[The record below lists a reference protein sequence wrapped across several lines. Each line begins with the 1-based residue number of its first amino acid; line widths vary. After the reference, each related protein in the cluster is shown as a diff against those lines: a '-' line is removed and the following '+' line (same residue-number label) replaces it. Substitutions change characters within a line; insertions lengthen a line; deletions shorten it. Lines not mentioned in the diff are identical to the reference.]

1 LNWRQNPYKQR
12 ARRVEGLEGFGESQV
27 KKVKSLQ
34 AVGVVD
40 PLTPKPDMG
49 QPDIA
54 EVAERAELPK
64 SVLRRQQRTEAK
76 SSAILDAALR
86 LFSRFGLHGTTVDQ
100 IAEAANVSKTN
111 LFYYFASKEEVYVAV
126 LQRLL
131 EEWLAP
137 FRAIEMDSDPTEA
150 ICDYVR
156 RKIEFSRTNPE
167 ASRLF
172 CLEIVRG
179 APLIGPVLRQS
190 LKDLVDAK
198 AAVIRSWSDTGRL
211 APVDPYHLIFTI
223 WSVTQHYADF
233 ADQVEAIVGRQL
245 SDDEFFEQTVR
256 NAQAIILNGVRPR

>member
-1 LNWRQNPYKQR
+1 M
-12 ARRVEGLEGFGESQV
+12 
-27 KKVKSLQ
+27 KKTKSLQ
-34 AVGVVD
+34 
-40 PLTPKPDMG
+40 LTGTQIEATQLKLNAPRPWNGDLAKRSG
-49 QPDIA
+49 
-54 EVAERAELPK
+54 LSK
-64 SVLRRQQRTEAK
+64 SMLRRQQRTEAK
-76 SSAILDAALR
+76 NSAILDAALR

-111 LFYYFASKEEVYVAV
+111 LFYYFASKEDVYVAV

-131 EEWLAP
+131 DEWLAP
-137 FRAIEMDSDPTEA
+137 FRAIEIDSDPADA
-150 ICDYVR
+150 ICEYVR

-179 APLIGPVLRQS
+179 APLIGEVLRES
-190 LKDLVDAK
+190 LKELVDAK

-233 ADQVEAIVGRQL
+233 ADQVEAIVGRRL
-245 SDDEFFEQTVR
+245 IEDAFFEQTVG
-256 NAQAIILNGVRPR
+256 NVQAIILNGIRPR

>member
-1 LNWRQNPYKQR
+1 
-12 ARRVEGLEGFGESQV
+12 V

-34 AVGVVD
+34 PVVAATEAAQSK
-40 PLTPKPDMG
+40 PNFGRSGLT
-49 QPDIA
+49 
-54 EVAERAELPK
+54 ELADRVEPSK
-64 SVLRRQQRTEAK
+64 SLLRRQQRTEAK
-76 SSAILDAALR
+76 NSAILDAALR

-137 FRAIEMDSDPTEA
+137 FRAIEIDSDPAEA

-179 APLIGPVLRQS
+179 APLIGPVLRQL
-190 LKDLVDAK
+190 LKELVDAK

-233 ADQVEAIVGRQL
+233 ADQVEAIVGRRL
-245 SDDEFFEQTVR
+245 GEDEFFEQTVR
-256 NAQAIILNGVRPR
+256 NVQAIILNGVRAR